1 MDKSELNYEQEDLIE
16 YCSDWSV
23 MTAEEKYHP
32 LFFTKKVIRSGNKE
46 TVEMVPYKPQ
56 IDLSMRKN

>member
-1 MDKSELNYEQEDLIE
+1 MIE

-32 LFFTKKVIRSGNKE
+32 LFFTKKVIHDGDAE
-46 TVEMVPYKPQ
+46 IIEMVPIKPQ

>member
-1 MDKSELNYEQEDLIE
+1 
-16 YCSDWSV
+16 

-32 LFFTKKVIRSGNKE
+32 LFFIKKVIRDGDE
-46 TVEMVPYKPQ
+46 EIVEMVPVKPQ